1 MLIEKKLENLAERMG
16 LTVFTVEQSLDL
28 ANVESDF
35 LQPTEL
41 PIFMVAMPTTCEI
54 QVGQTF
60 ITDVFSVRVR
70 FMFHQFQLFDL
81 LETARNYARSFVWN
95 LNIESADNGMAIGTA
110 NETIILN
117 FTDANLSGIELS
129 FQIKQRSNF
138 ERCPCKSPIK
148 PCEG

>member
-1 MLIEKKLENLAERMG
+1 MLIEKRLEDLAERMG
-16 LTVFTVEQSLDL
+16 LTVFTVEHSLDL

-35 LQPTEL
+35 LQPAEL
-41 PIFMVAMPTTCEI
+41 PIFMLATTTTCEI

-60 ITDVFSVRVR
+60 ITDVYSVRVR
-70 FMFHQFQLFDL
+70 FLFHQFQLFDL
-81 LETARNYARSFVWN
+81 LETSRNFARSYIWN
-95 LNIESADNGMAIGTA
+95 WNVESADSGIAIGTA

-117 FTDANLSGIELS
+117 FTDANLSGIEIS

-138 ERCPCKSPIK
+138 EKCPCKAPSK